1 MATNNS
7 LTKRQEG
14 GTFSTF
20 LTSDAVKQKINQ
32 IVGGKDGQRFMTAI
46 ISAVSNNP
54 LLADCEH
61 ASILSAALIGESLKL
76 SPSAQLGQYY
86 IVPFNDRKNNRK
98 VAQFQIGYKGYLQLA
113 IRSGYYKKINVIAI
127 KAGEL
132 VHYDPLNEEL
142 EVNLIQDDEA
152 RESAETIGYYA
163 MFEYLNGFKKCLYW
177 SKKKMELHA
186 KYYSQAFKKD
196 LKDGTDHSFWTRDF
210 DPMAFKTML
219 RQIISKWGIM
229 SIELQ
234 KAFEEDKDEA
244 VSVDFVESTPE
255 QPKTEKAIQASFF
268 EGSEKT
274 QEAVTA

>member
-1 MATNNS
+1 MATGNS
-7 LTKRQEG
+7 LTKKQEG
-14 GTFSTF
+14 NTFSTF

-76 SPSAQLGQYY
+76 SPSSQLGQYY
-86 IVPFNDRKNNRK
+86 IVPFNDRKNQRK

-113 IRSGYYKKINVIAI
+113 IRSGQYKKINVIAI
-127 KAGEL
+127 KTGEL

-142 EVNLIQDDEA
+142 EVNLIQDDET
-152 RESAETIGYYA
+152 REASETVGYYA
-163 MFEYLNGFKKCLYW
+163 MFEYLNGFRKCMYW
-177 SKKKMELHA
+177 SKKKMEIHA
-186 KYYSQAFKKD
+186 LRYSQAFKSDKE
-196 LKDGTDHSFWTRDF
+196 KGYSYSFWTNDF
-210 DPMAFKTML
+210 DSMGFKTML

-234 KAFEEDKDEA
+234 KAFEEDKDEVIQA
-244 VSVDFVESTPE
+244 EYVDTTPE
-255 QPKTEKAIQASFF
+255 QSKERITAKDAFFDDKAVQPELVKA
-268 EGSEKT
+268 
-274 QEAVTA
+274 